1 MSMAMAGSHPSF
13 RSASVPG
20 ACIDALAT
28 APAAPAFGSPR
39 SALLGSAEQPRTAM
53 ITATMTPSAAA
64 PPAAARAIR
73 RGWDADTAY
82 KGTMRLVRIALANVN
97 STVGACRSNVDRA
110 IELAR
115 EAAAD
120 GATIVAMPEQLVGGY
135 PPEDLVQWRT
145 FVDAQRTELARF
157 ARETSP
163 LGVACAVG
171 LIVARGANLY
181 NVAALVHGG
190 RVWGFVP
197 KEKLP
202 LYNVFY
208 EARTLARGAPGLHD
222 ALSGVPFGDLVFDLD
237 FGTVALEVCEDGW
250 SPDGPMR
257 RRSYAGAELV
267 LNLSASPFRL
277 GINET
282 RREMIATRAA
292 DCQATLAYVNAV
304 GANDGL
310 VFDGGGFVA
319 QNGRAVLSAARFRE
333 GVSAVTVDLD
343 RTRRLRTENTTW
355 REDQAAFMAMTPQVV
370 RVAIDVPT
378 RGREQLVFPAP
389 PGKNFFLPAIEARP
403 SARDAFCEELLDAL
417 ALGLG
422 DYFEKTGIFKTIG
435 VALSGGRDSLL
446 VLAIARRWIDRRWAD
461 RTDEERRAK
470 AREILRA
477 FYLPTRFSS
486 PETRAAAERGA
497 RDLDAPFAV
506 VSIEEAFE
514 RELVMVEKMLQPG
527 ESLTSMARQNVQAR
541 VRAARMWTW
550 ANAASGLFLQ
560 TSNMSEKA
568 VGYVTIGGDG
578 EGALSV
584 VANVPKT
591 VVNYVLDWLYEQTK
605 WEGIRLTLLKP
616 ASAELADDQEDE
628 RELMPFPVLDACF
641 ALFAGEKMSP
651 GEVAQ
656 ALEAIFPEHPAERLD
671 DWAARFV
678 RLFSASIYKWAQAPI
693 SIHVGNLDLERE
705 RALQIPVV
713 QRGEWHKQ

>member
-1 MSMAMAGSHPSF
+1 M
-13 RSASVPG
+13 
-20 ACIDALAT
+20 
-28 APAAPAFGSPR
+28 
-39 SALLGSAEQPRTAM
+39 
-53 ITATMTPSAAA
+53 
-64 PPAAARAIR
+64 
-73 RGWDADTAY
+73 
-82 KGTMRLVRIALANVN
+82 KLVRIALANVN

-110 IELAR
+110 VALAR
-115 EAAAD
+115 EAAAG
-120 GATIVAMPEQLVGGY
+120 GATLVALPEQVIGGY
-135 PPEDLVQWRT
+135 PPEDLVQWRA
-145 FVDAQRTELARF
+145 FIDAQRTALARF
-157 ARETSP
+157 ARETAT
-163 LGVACAVG
+163 LGCASALG
-171 LIVARGANLY
+171 LVVARGSNLY
-181 NVAALVHGG
+181 NVAALVHAGQ
-190 RVWGFVP
+190 VWGFVP

-208 EARTLARGAPGLHD
+208 EARTLARGSPGLYD
-222 ALSGVPFGDLVFDLD
+222 TVGGVPFGDLVFDLD

-257 RRSYAGAELV
+257 RRSYAGAEVV

-277 GINET
+277 GISET

-319 QNGRAVLSAARFRE
+319 QNGRHLHASARFRE
-333 GVSAVTVDLD
+333 GVEAVTLDLD

-355 REDQAAFMAMTPQVV
+355 REDVEAFSSLAPKVTRV
-370 RVAIDVPT
+370 RVDAPT
-378 RGREQLVFPAP
+378 RGREALTFTAP
-389 PGKNFFLPAIEARP
+389 VHKNFFLPPPEQPR
-403 SARDAFCEELLDAL
+403 SLRDTFCEELLDAL

-422 DYFEKTGIFKTIG
+422 DYFEKTGSFKTIG

-446 VLAIARRWIDRRWAD
+446 VLAVARRWIDRRWAD
-461 RTDEERRAK
+461 RPPAERKAK
-470 AREILRA
+470 AKEILRA

-486 PETRAAAERGA
+486 PETRAAAEQVA
-497 RDLDAPFAV
+497 LDLDAPMAI

-514 RELVMVEKMLQPG
+514 RELLAVEKMLQPG
-527 ESLTSMARQNVQAR
+527 EALTALARQNIQAR

-550 ANAASGLFLQ
+550 ANAAQGLFLQ

-584 VANVPKT
+584 IANVPKT
-591 VVNYVLDWLYEQTK
+591 VVNYVLDWLYEATR

-616 ASAELADDQEDE
+616 ATAELADNQEDE

-651 GEVAQ
+651 DEVAVTLK
-656 ALEAIFPEHPAERLD
+656 AVFPEHSPERLD

-678 RLFSASIYKWAQAPI
+678 RLFTASIYKWAQAPI

-705 RALQIPVV
+705 RALQLPVV
-713 QRGEWHKQ
+713 QRGEWHKP